1 MPGADCPEPVYAYY
15 SVDNFNDL
23 KPYLTETLCA
33 LDPATGSEIVLAE
46 GAVYTFGPL
55 RKLAGDALWWVD
67 GTRLL
72 RQPLGTDEVQT
83 VAELPQEMTLDS
95 VYDGGCVFAGRRM
108 SGKCCM
114 CIIWQ
119 TARWPKSPAL
129 CSQDEDHYVPIVCQ
143 AAPGMYLIIEGETAV
158 TKTLTGTDGRQYNV
172 SSPVTQYALATRS
185 AILDPCVP
193 TTPVPPGIWR
203 K

>member
-1 MPGADCPEPVYAYY
+1 M
-15 SVDNFNDL
+15 
-23 KPYLTETLCA
+23 
-33 LDPATGSEIVLAE
+33 LAE

-95 VYDGGCVFAGRRM
+95 VYDEDVFLL
-108 SGKCCM
+108 
-114 CIIWQ
+114 
-119 TARWPKSPAL
+119 ARQDERQVLYVYHLADGTLAEGLLRCAL
-129 CSQDEDHYVPIVCQ
+129 KYEDHYVPIVCQ

-185 AILDPCVP
+185 AILDPNVP